1 VLIIAESIL
10 NLVVHNIF
18 FGSMGICHAERH
30 SYRLQLAHVRIAGN
44 VESMRNE
51 TCVRILSDTHRPCL
65 ENHERKLSIVGH
77 FRHETKALGH
87 LVVELLD
94 G

>member
-1 VLIIAESIL
+1 MVISAESIL
-10 NLVVHNIF
+10 NLVGHNIF
-18 FGSMGICHAERH
+18 FGSLGICHAERH
-30 SYRLQLAHVRIAGN
+30 SCRLQLAHVLIADN

-65 ENHERKLSIVGH
+65 DNHERKLSIVGH
-77 FRHETKALGH
+77 FRHETEALGR
-87 LVVELLD
+87 LVLELLN